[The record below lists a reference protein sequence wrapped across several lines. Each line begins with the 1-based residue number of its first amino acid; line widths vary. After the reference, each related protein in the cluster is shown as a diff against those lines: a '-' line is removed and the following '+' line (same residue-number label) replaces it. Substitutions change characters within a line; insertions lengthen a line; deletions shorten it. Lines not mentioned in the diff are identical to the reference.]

1 MKESFDDIVIKWEV
15 IGREMFASHQGRRVC
30 FEVYRQ
36 PLLRIV
42 LSVEDVMQLWKNKS
56 KNAMTSCRHYMLQVL
71 ISGGVIIGV
80 RDCQDLRRKVL
91 ARSYRLLWSC
101 ASAVVNTRIP
111 AGSNVNKYKLKC
123 QIIKGALPGML

>member
-71 ISGGVIIGV
+71 IWEGLSSVSGTARTFAGRSLLGRIAFYG
-80 RDCQDLRRKVL
+80 LAPVL
-91 ARSYRLLWSC
+91 W
-101 ASAVVNTRIP
+101 
-111 AGSNVNKYKLKC
+111 
-123 QIIKGALPGML
+123 